1 MENNQSF
8 AREFGHSIFNFGAG
22 FFLITLAALPNWAAW
37 GISIFVA
44 IMGFAAIVKFGALA
58 HFWGLALKHTD
69 RFSPSGDLND
79 RGKAMF
85 GHTVNACYDYRN
97 KETYWFSVAA
107 SLVFMAA
114 LIQHQLWIAF
124 VFEAIASVIGYAVI
138 RSFLTHFHI
147 YYKLVEGKEL
157 ENV

>member
-8 AREFGHSIFNFGAG
+8 IREFGHAIFNFGFG
-22 FFLITLAALPNWAAW
+22 SFLIVLATLPTWAAW
-37 GISIFVA
+37 TISIITVGLGLVA
-44 IMGFAAIVKFGALA
+44 IVQFSALA
-58 HFWGLALKHTD
+58 HFWGLALKHAD
-69 RFSPSGDLND
+69 RFSPAGDLND

-97 KETYWFSVAA
+97 KGTYWYSVAS
-107 SLVFMAA
+107 SLVFMAG

-138 RSFLTHFHI
+138 RSFLAHFPM
-147 YYKLVEGKEL
+147 YYKLIEGKEL